1 MFNLG
6 AKKMEIHGTQF
17 TQSIAN
23 TQNVSAKKQV
33 SSSAELAR
41 TPAKDEVQIS
51 QAAQNMSDVS
61 QTSETSNSGIRFD
74 LVNRIRGEIA
84 AGTYDTPE
92 KLDSALE
99 KMLAQIG

>member
-1 MFNLG
+1 
-6 AKKMEIHGTQF
+6 MEIHGAQF

-23 TQNVSAKKQV
+23 TQNVSVKKQV
-33 SSSAELAR
+33 SNPVETQSAPL
-41 TPAKDEVQIS
+41 KDEVQIS
-51 QAAQNMSDVS
+51 KAAQNMSDLADS
-61 QTSETSNSGIRFD
+61 SEASNSNVRFD

-92 KLDSALE
+92 KLNSALE